1 MIPIFVTLFAADGL
15 AIGATLAGTDG
26 AVDADGAVDGAPAD
40 WLAVPVLVQAP
51 AMREMAAR
59 LAAQA
64 ESRGWVGR

>member
-15 AIGATLAGTDG
+15 ALATTLAETDG
-26 AVDADGAVDGAPAD
+26 AVDADGAVDG
-40 WLAVPVLVQAP
+40 LAVPVLVQAP